1 MEFRARDYIVDQ
13 TTQSLHRVRAEFH
26 PLATRPSFNQVDAVI
41 KENIEF
47 YDPLRSSIGG
57 NAEEFVR
64 DEEGVHDIDDA
75 RGISSKDELQLSAKE
90 WSSFKR
96 SLAQR
101 FSVLKMVSI
110 SSMHDVIVKDV
121 KVHEKPSTS
130 LHLDELNDPE
140 KFAENDVKVITRQEY
155 VSRLRELKDEIRR
168 AWQADERVT
177 SLKLSIKVARL
188 LMDTSVSQFY
198 PALFVLVTEILDMV
212 GDMVWE
218 RIKRRAEFSDDG
230 TIICCLQDNFVSSDI
245 RSEAKE
251 TCYNWFCKIGSIR
264 ELLPR
269 IYLELAILHCWRF
282 QRDQPWQN
290 LERLVMMTR
299 GIADPLASAYCR
311 LYIARCAQKLLPSDK
326 GYLIT
331 CISDINLVLT
341 RIVSEKEPTPS
352 NSLENK
358 NLLINLVEPTIEWIT
373 RCILKDAHQKKQA
386 YNILKELGVVRNIKK
401 MIGNVPCTS
410 IVLHYILK
418 ELPVESVCSHAV
430 EIVKLIESN
439 KDISLD
445 QYMNY
450 RLLGLRL
457 CEKRPPIDFV
467 SAVLGN
473 VFQVSTLS
481 SSLDQYLKV
490 VDGYIDLVFQ
500 HQMDNF
506 LAIILDGIFIRAANQ
521 VVVESELSS
530 LQSIFVKLLAHV
542 KKLEDAF
549 ALNHFVEIVDVVMH
563 GGSRDVVYMHIL
575 GKAIKSGNIHDPAT
589 IRVLFEFSQTLHQG
603 LDFANIKDDQQ
614 QQSAHLISRFIQ
626 MVDYGTALER
636 HLEFLVEC
644 RGAFGRINE
653 LKETLVHASNNLA
666 IKAIKGSNKLVSFIK
681 SCISFS
687 EVTIPSVSASVK
699 QINLY
704 LETAEV
710 ALLGG
715 LFSHTDGLVDSAIS
729 CFQSLDL
736 TDGSPTEM
744 DGALSIVQKLC
755 SLLIII
761 PDIGHGVAYYP
772 RSILSLINSKQWIT
786 PKLRTRAFCAIVS
799 LSATLSQNK
808 LPYHVNNKEIMSN
821 DKLYFGDPSYY
832 QEFISVA
839 TSVVKNIVNDVKQE
853 RHGIT
858 RGSTALEACN
868 CILTAFKASN
878 EISQICSQLIEI
890 AKSCL
895 NANDKYLRSTVNL
908 MRKSPS
914 SSTSSLMITG

>member
-1 MEFRARDYIVDQ
+1 MEFRTRDYIVDQ
-13 TTQSLHRVRAEFH
+13 TTHSFHRVRAESH
-26 PLATRPSFNQVDAVI
+26 PLATRPSINQC
-41 KENIEF
+41 
-47 YDPLRSSIGG
+47 LSG

-64 DEEGVHDIDDA
+64 DDEGVHGIDDT
-75 RGISSKDELQLSAKE
+75 RGISNKDELQLSAKE

-155 VSRLRELKDEIRR
+155 LSRLRELKDEIRR

-177 SLKLSIKVARL
+177 SLKLSIKVKGYFTKTCVHNFKEYLYFGKRL
-188 LMDTSVSQFY
+188 GVLDAILCSFCLSV
-198 PALFVLVTEILDMV
+198 AVK
-212 GDMVWE
+212 G
-218 RIKRRAEFSDDG
+218 
-230 TIICCLQDNFVSSDI
+230 NFVSSDI

-264 ELLPR
+264 EHLPR
-269 IYLELAILHCWRF
+269 IYLELPILHCWRF
-282 QRDQPWQN
+282 QHDQLWQN

-311 LYIARCAQKLLPSDK
+311 LYMARCAQKLLPSDK

-386 YNILKELGVVRNIKK
+386 YNILKELGVERNIKT
-401 MIGNVPCTS
+401 MVGNVPCTS

-418 ELPVESVCSHAV
+418 ELPAESVCSHAV
-430 EIVKLIESN
+430 EIMKLIESN

-457 CEKRPPIDFV
+457 CEKRPPFDFV

-481 SSLDQYLKV
+481 GSLDQYLKV

-506 LAIILDGIFIRAANQ
+506 LAIILDGIFTRAANQ

-549 ALNHFVEIVDVVMH
+549 ALNHFVEIVDVVMY

-653 LKETLVHASNNLA
+653 LKETLVRASNNLA
-666 IKAIKGSNKLVSFIK
+666 IKAIKGSNKPVSFIK

-736 TDGSPTEM
+736 TDGSLTEM
-744 DGALSIVQKLC
+744 DGVLSMVQKLC

-761 PDIGHGVAYYP
+761 PGDIEHGVAYYP

-799 LSATLSQNK
+799 LSATLFQNK

-821 DKLYFGDPSYY
+821 DELYFGDPSYY

-839 TSVVKNIVNDVKQE
+839 TIVVKNIVNDVKQE
-853 RHGIT
+853 QHGVT

-868 CILTAFKASN
+868 CILTAFK
-878 EISQICSQLIEI
+878 I

-908 MRKSPS
+908 MRKSIS
-914 SSTSSLMITG
+914 SSTSSLMITD